1 MTSDAS
7 DEGDEMPAQV
17 VTTTDLPL
25 PKFSVGKVRDT
36 YDLGD
41 RLLMVATDRISA
53 FDCILPNGIPDKGR
67 VLTQLS
73 AFWFDR
79 LSDVIANH
87 LISVDL
93 ADLPPILR
101 DDPALRELL
110 AGRFMIVKKAKRFDF
125 ECVVRGYLA
134 GSGWADYQRTGAVC
148 GVALPAGLR
157 QGERLPEP
165 IFTPATK
172 AEEGHD
178 LNISLDEMKRAI
190 GEDMAQTIADASIA
204 LYKAAAS
211 YALDCG
217 IIIADT
223 KMEFGLL
230 DGELILIDE
239 LLTPDSSRYWPV
251 ADYRPGG
258 SPPSFDKQYVRDW
271 LEASGWNKQPP
282 APALPDE
289 VVEGAATR
297 YREAY
302 EWLTGHPL
310 PE

>member
-1 MTSDAS
+1 
-7 DEGDEMPAQV
+7 MPAQV
-17 VTTTDLPL
+17 VTTTNLPL

-53 FDCILPNGIPDKGR
+53 FDSIMPNGVPDKGR

-79 LSDVIANH
+79 LSDIIANH
-87 LISVDL
+87 LISVDG
-93 ADLPPILR
+93 ADLPDAVRNDAALR
-101 DDPALRELL
+101 DML

-134 GSGWADYQRTGAVC
+134 GSGWADYQHTGAVC

-172 AEEGHD
+172 AEQGHD
-178 LNISLDEMKRAI
+178 INVSLDEMKRAI
-190 GEDMAQTIADASIA
+190 GDEMAQTIADASIA
-204 LYKAAAS
+204 LYQAATT
-211 YALDCG
+211 YALAHG

-223 KMEFGLL
+223 KMEYGLL

-251 ADYRPGG
+251 ADYQPGG
-258 SPPSFDKQYVRDW
+258 SPPSFDKQFLRDW
-271 LEASGWNKQPP
+271 LESSGWNKQPP
-282 APALPDE
+282 APALPAD
-289 VVEGAATR
+289 VVNGLASR

-302 EWLTGHPL
+302 EGLTGHPL
-310 PE
+310 PA

>member
-1 MTSDAS
+1 
-7 DEGDEMPAQV
+7 MPAQV

-53 FDCILPNGIPDKGR
+53 FDSIMPNGVPDKGR

-79 LSDVIANH
+79 LSNVIANH
-87 LISVDL
+87 LISVDA
-93 ADLPPILR
+93 ADLPDAVRNDAALR
-101 DDPALRELL
+101 DVL
-110 AGRFMIVKKAKRFDF
+110 AGHFMIVKKAKRFDF

-172 AEEGHD
+172 AEQGHD
-178 LNISLDEMKRAI
+178 INVSLDEMKRAI
-190 GEDMAQTIADASIA
+190 GEEMAQTIADVSIA
-204 LYKAAAS
+204 LYQAATT
-211 YALDCG
+211 YALARG

-223 KMEFGLL
+223 KME
-230 DGELILIDE
+230 
-239 LLTPDSSRYWPV
+239 
-251 ADYRPGG
+251 
-258 SPPSFDKQYVRDW
+258 
-271 LEASGWNKQPP
+271 
-282 APALPDE
+282 
-289 VVEGAATR
+289 
-297 YREAY
+297 
-302 EWLTGHPL
+302 
-310 PE
+310 

>member
-1 MTSDAS
+1 
-7 DEGDEMPAQV
+7 MPAQV
-17 VTTTDLPL
+17 VTTTNLPL
-25 PKFSVGKVRDT
+25 PKFSVGKVRES

-53 FDCILPNGIPDKGR
+53 FDSIMPNGIPDKGR

-79 LSDVIANH
+79 LHDVIANH
-87 LISVDL
+87 LISVDV
-93 ADLPPILR
+93 ADLPDAVR
-101 DDPALRELL
+101 NDAALREQL

-178 LNISLDEMKRAI
+178 LNVSLDEMKRAI
-190 GEDMAQTIADASIA
+190 GEEMAQTIADASIT
-204 LYKAAAS
+204 LYKAAAT
-211 YALDCG
+211 YALDRG

-223 KMEFGLL
+223 KMEYGLL

-251 ADYRPGG
+251 AEYQSGG
-258 SPPSFDKQYVRDW
+258 SPPSFDKQYLRDW
-271 LEASGWNKQPP
+271 LESSGWNKQPP
-282 APALPDE
+282 APTLPDD
-289 VVEGAATR
+289 VVNGLVSR
-297 YREAY
+297 YHEAY

-310 PE
+310 PAE

>member
-1 MTSDAS
+1 
-7 DEGDEMPAQV
+7 MPAQV
-17 VTTTDLPL
+17 VTTTNLPL
-25 PKFSVGKVRDT
+25 PKFSVGKVRES

-53 FDCILPNGIPDKGR
+53 FDSIMPNGIPDKGR

-79 LSDVIANH
+79 LHDVIANH
-87 LISVDL
+87 LISVDV
-93 ADLPPILR
+93 ADLPDAVR
-101 DDPALRELL
+101 NDAALREQLD
-110 AGRFMIVKKAKRFDF
+110 GRFMIVKKAKRFDF

-178 LNISLDEMKRAI
+178 LNVSLDEMKRAI
-190 GEDMAQTIADASIA
+190 GEEMAQTIADASIT
-204 LYKAAAS
+204 LYKAAAT
-211 YALDCG
+211 YALDRG

-223 KMEFGLL
+223 KMEYGLL

-251 ADYRPGG
+251 AEYQSGG
-258 SPPSFDKQYVRDW
+258 SPPSFDKQYLRDW
-271 LEASGWNKQPP
+271 LESSGWNKQPP
-282 APALPDE
+282 APTLPDD
-289 VVEGAATR
+289 VVNGLVSR
-297 YREAY
+297 YHEAY

-310 PE
+310 PAE

>member
-1 MTSDAS
+1 MRLLS
-7 DEGDEMPAQV
+7 DEGDEMASRI

-53 FDCILPNGIPDKGR
+53 FDAILPNGIPDKGR

-73 AFWFDR
+73 DFWFHR
-79 LSDVIANH
+79 LADLIANH
-87 LISVDL
+87 LISVDT
-93 ADLPPILR
+93 ADLPDAVRERP
-101 DDPALRELL
+101 DLRETL
-110 AGRFMIVKKAKRFDF
+110 AGRFMIVRKAKRLDF

-178 LNISLDEMKRAI
+178 INVSLDEMKRVV
-190 GEDMAQTIADASIA
+190 GEDLGQTIADASIA
-204 LYKAAAS
+204 LYKAAAA
-211 YALDCG
+211 YALDRG

-230 DGELILIDE
+230 DGELLLIDE

-251 ADYRPGG
+251 AEYRPGG
-258 SPPSFDKQYVRDW
+258 SPPSFDKQFVRDW
-271 LEASGWNKQPP
+271 LEGSGWNKQPP
-282 APALPDE
+282 APELPAD
-289 VVEGAATR
+289 VVMGVATR

-302 EWLTGHPL
+302 EWLTGAPL
-310 PE
+310 PV